1 MKAVL
6 VVDMINDFVRGKFGS
21 ERAERIV
28 PSVAL
33 LLDRARSAGVPVFYV
48 GDSHLPED
56 PEMRVWGRHAMA
68 GTWGS
73 EIVDELRPERG
84 DRTFTKRQYS
94 GFLKTALDRT
104 LRASG
109 IDEIVFAGIS
119 ADICVQHNVADAFF
133 HGYGTVV
140 VSNCV
145 ESINPERKKAALK
158 YMKEIYGTS
167 IVGLGKVT
175 F

>member
-1 MKAVL
+1 M
-6 VVDMINDFVRGKFGS
+6 
-21 ERAERIV
+21 
-28 PSVAL
+28 
-33 LLDRARSAGVPVFYV
+33 
-48 GDSHLPED
+48 
-56 PEMRVWGRHAMA
+56 
-68 GTWGS
+68 
-73 EIVDELRPERG
+73 
-84 DRTFTKRQYS
+84 FTKRQYS

-133 HGYGTVV
+133 RGYGTVV

-167 IVGLGKVT
+167 IVGLGKVK